1 MSKHPVPRSIPA
13 YDEDADASP
22 WPDDIIEAEV
32 VVVDL
37 EKSSDPFERT
47 IAGSQA
53 EDAKA
58 EEASRWGNTRVVEP
72 LYPKGGL
79 LDLVRNSSSL
89 PSNVAAMANNV
100 DGFGWLAEP
109 ALDFDDEGIREQVA
123 VSLYLDAYSRWEE
136 QDAATR
142 GPEPTIP
149 DGAEVTDTI
158 KQWKQE
164 ASVEKARMLQHFNG
178 ACFESSFVDL
188 RRQTTTDKE
197 DMGEGAWEVVRA
209 RDPEGPPR
217 RYIKLDSSMLGYTVE
232 SWEVES
238 DEWYWTS
245 PVTYRKVPVV
255 RRFRLIVQAG
265 ANGLPAR
272 YFREYGDPR
281 IISNKTGEAYDTV
294 EDLKAAVE
302 DGGEEEGAQP
312 AHEIL
317 MWPLYFPGQVGGVVR
332 WHGAIHEVRGQ
343 NTAASENVDDLEN
356 SSIPRGIL
364 AVSEGRVGKKGAQKI
379 RDIMKASAGRAKN
392 RMAVLN
398 VSTPRNRQFMPGSS
412 GVKVEFIDLTG
423 AQREDAMFA
432 KYSRTASLTI
442 GQQFRQPPIVRGDTQ
457 DFNRATATASL
468 RYTDEQVYQ
477 PERNSFDHTINRRIL
492 PELGIRFWRFKSK
505 GPVRQDPETTAKIAE
520 ILLKQGVVVPAELRP
535 WAERTMGIDLV
546 RTAGAWQ
553 QLPLALIAQGWTPE
567 RRPSISEEGED
578 VDEVNDVGGPS
589 DEQIATP
596 PPDVAPPELGVLKS
610 EGDRL
615 REQIAKMRDT
625 PEGQALLKTF
635 QRGKDRVSDA
645 VDKLFSGA
653 S

>member
-13 YDEDADASP
+13 YDEDTDASA

-37 EKSSDPFERT
+37 EKSSDPFSQA

-53 EDAKA
+53 EDA
-58 EEASRWGNTRVVEP
+58 EAKEAAQWGDARIIEP
-72 LYPKGGL
+72 LYPKPGL

-89 PSNVAAMANNV
+89 PPNIAAMANNV
-100 DGFGWLAEP
+100 DGFGWHPEP

-123 VSLYLDAYSRWEE
+123 VSLFLDAYSKWEE
-136 QDAATR
+136 SDEATR
-142 GPEPTIP
+142 GPEPKMPSPEDVTETI
-149 DGAEVTDTI
+149 AE
-158 KQWKQE
+158 WKQE
-164 ASVEKARMLQHFNG
+164 ASLEKARMLQHFSG

-188 RRQTTTDKE
+188 RRQTTVDKE
-197 DMGEGAWEVVRA
+197 CMGEGAWEVVRA

-217 RYIKLDSSMLGYTVE
+217 RYIRIDASTLGYTAESVE
-232 SWEVES
+232 VPTEM
-238 DEWYWTS
+238 WYRPS
-245 PVTYRKVPVV
+245 PVTIRKVPVEQ
-255 RRFRLIVQAG
+255 RFRLIVQAG
-265 ANGLPAR
+265 LNGLPVR
-272 YFREYGDPR
+272 YFREFGDPR
-281 IISNKTGEAYDTV
+281 IISNKTGKAYDSI
-294 EDLKAAVE
+294 EDLKAAGAE
-302 DGGEEEGAQP
+302 GGEEEGAQP

-317 MWPLYFPGQVGGVVR
+317 MWKNYFPGQVGGVVR

-379 RDIMKASAGRAKN
+379 RDIMKASKGRAKN

-432 KYSRTASLTI
+432 KYSRTASLAI

-457 DFNRATATASL
+457 DFNRATASASL

-477 PERNSFDHTINRRIL
+477 PERNSFDHAVNLYIL

-520 ILLKQGVVVPAELRP
+520 ILLKQGVIVPAELRP

-567 RRPSISEEGED
+567 RRPSISEEGVETN
-578 VDEVNDVGGPS
+578 EASDVGGPA
-589 DEQIATP
+589 DEKIATP
-596 PPDVAPPELGVLKS
+596 PPDVEPPELGVLKS

-635 QRGKDRVSDA
+635 QRGKHKIETA
-645 VDKLFSGA
+645 VDKLFGVG
-653 S
+653 